1 MHVIVHM
8 HYVVFYA
15 YAQLPGSTEREWTIV
30 CSPNTY
36 AYKGIFN
43 PNIPIFPTNSAEGLY
58 FRQDS
63 TVYNNVF
70 SQYSIHYRILYIQ
83 PLNSVKGLH
92 LTADNIQYHATFIH
106 SSVYIQDREINVGP
120 GSSFNEKLLEVPIGC
135 CCIGTHASIIITVGL
150 NTTFPNTI
158 NSDLHVGVSDGTN
171 SNLWT
176 IVDRN
181 NYPSNPPCAIWFGS
195 GSHDDTRVSSTTP
208 VPVTTKLTFTP
219 FYKYESCEKAQE
231 GGYINTARF
240 NAQLDVTNCLFLQVR
255 RHGPGEQYSI
265 FYFLVEIV
273 NN

>member
-1 MHVIVHM
+1 MHTKAFSIQIFQNFH
-8 HYVVFYA
+8 
-15 YAQLPGSTEREWTIV
+15 QIPPRV
-30 CSPNTY
+30 CTL
-36 AYKGIFN
+36 G
-43 PNIPIFPTNSAEGLY
+43 
-58 FRQDS
+58 
-63 TVYNNVF
+63 
-70 SQYSIHYRILYIQ
+70 RILLYIIMYFFSIVSTSYLVQ

-150 NTTFPNTI
+150 NTTFPNNI
-158 NSDLHVGVSDGTN
+158 DSDLHVGVSDGTN

-176 IVDRN
+176 IVDRD
-181 NYPSNPPCAIWFGS
+181 NYLLHPPCAIWFDS
-195 GSHDDTRVSSTTP
+195 ASLDDDTRVLDPSTTL

-219 FYKYESCEKAQE
+219 FYKYGSCETAQE

-240 NAQLDVTNCLFLQVR
+240 DAQLDVTKPLFLQVR
-255 RHGPGEQYSI
+255 RHGSREQYSI

-273 NN
+273 NNCN

>member
-43 PNIPIFPTNSAEGLY
+43 PNIPIFPPNSAEGMY

-70 SQYSIHYRILYIQ
+70 FQYSPYLVQ
-83 PLNSVKGLH
+83 TLNPVKGLH
-92 LTADNIQYHATFIH
+92 LTADNIQYHATFID
-106 SSVYIQDREINVGP
+106 SSVYIQDRVIYVGP
-120 GSSFNEKLLEVPIGC
+120 GSSSNEKLLEVPIGC

-158 NSDLHVGVSDGTN
+158 DSDLHVGVSDGTN

-176 IVDRN
+176 IVDKN
-181 NYPSNPPCAIWFGS
+181 NYPGTPPCAIWFG
-195 GSHDDTRVSSTTP
+195 GGLYDDTTVSFTTP
-208 VPVTTKLTFTP
+208 APVTSKLTFTP
-219 FYKYESCEKAQE
+219 FYKYGSCETAQE
-231 GGYINTARF
+231 GGYITTARF

-255 RHGPGEQYSI
+255 RHGPREQYAI

-273 NN
+273 DN